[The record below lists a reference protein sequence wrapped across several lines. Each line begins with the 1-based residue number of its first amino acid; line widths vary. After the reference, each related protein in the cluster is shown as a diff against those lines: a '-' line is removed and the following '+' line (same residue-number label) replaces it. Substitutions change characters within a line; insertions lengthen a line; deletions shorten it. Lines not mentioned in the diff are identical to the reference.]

1 MQLEAL
7 AVRLRPRTP
16 FEAAD
21 LGVRLC
27 QETATS
33 VYLCYGIVAAPLII
47 LALASYSLGVWLP
60 SLLIWWA
67 KPWLDRTILFVLSR
81 AAFGVPTTPLDLW
94 RAQRQVW
101 WRQFLFTW
109 TIRRLSPWRS
119 LTEPVYELEG
129 FSIFKSSPRIRQIRG
144 RSLAAAA
151 MMTSV
156 FSLCEV
162 ALGLALFSLVF
173 WLAPIGR
180 TPGLDEIVAGDVPVV
195 LRLSLPLAYAA
206 TVVFLEPFYVA
217 AGFGMYLNRRAELEG
232 WDIEQEF
239 RRAFGLKR
247 QVAAIVATLALFT
260 AVPAH
265 ATPPQQPT
273 PSHETA
279 TRDEIARALE
289 TVKADPNLAT
299 ERTIKTLRWRST
311 TSNKRVKF
319 PGWLAWIGSLFT
331 WIAESTRVLIWC
343 GALLLAG
350 MVVVYLARLARTKLA
365 QAANEDGFVAPTHV
379 RDLDIRPESLPDDI
393 GAAAR
398 QLWERGEQRAALAL
412 LYRGMLSRLAHVH
425 RVPIRDSST
434 EGDCVAL
441 ATAQIPDRSD
451 YVKRLVR
458 VWQRLGY
465 GHETVD
471 SEVVHGLCE
480 EFDGA
485 LQRSTA

>member
-27 QETATS
+27 QGTAKS
-33 VYLCYGIVAAPLII
+33 VYVCYAIVAAPLMI
-47 LALASYSLGVWLP
+47 LALATYDFGVWLP

-81 AAFGVPTTPLDLW
+81 AAFGVPTTPLDVW

-101 WRQFLFTW
+101 WRQILFTW

-119 LTEPVYELEG
+119 LTEPVYQLEG
-129 FSIFKSSPRIRQIRG
+129 FSIFRSSPRIRRIRG
-144 RSLAAAA
+144 RSMAAAA

-156 FSLCEV
+156 FSLCEM

-180 TPGLDEIVAGDVPVV
+180 TPGLDELFAGDVPLFLKLSMPLSYVMTV
-195 LRLSLPLAYAA
+195 L
-206 TVVFLEPFYVA
+206 FLEPFYVA

-239 RRAFGLKR
+239 RRAFSLKG
-247 QVAAIVATLALFT
+247 QVAAIVAALLIVI

-265 ATPPQQPT
+265 AAQQREPGPT
-273 PSHETA
+273 GDAP
-279 TRDEIARALE
+279 TREEIARAIE

-299 ERTIKTLRWRST
+299 ERTIKTLRWRGAT
-311 TSNKRVKF
+311 PKGPVKF
-319 PGWLAWIGSLFT
+319 PGWLAWIGSLFA

-350 MVVVYLARLARTKLA
+350 MCVVYLSRIARTKV
-365 QAANEDGFVAPTHV
+365 AAAPDNDEFVAPTHV

-441 ATAQIPDRSD
+441 ATAQLPDRSE
-451 YVKRLVR
+451 YVARLVR

-465 GHETVD
+465 GHEAVD
-471 SEVVHGLCE
+471 SDVVHGLCD

-485 LQRSTA
+485 LQRVTA

>member
-27 QETATS
+27 QGTAKS
-33 VYLCYGIVAAPLII
+33 VYVCYALVAAPLMI
-47 LALASYSLGVWLP
+47 LAVASYEISAWIPTV
-60 SLLIWWA
+60 LIWWA

-81 AAFGVPTTPLDLW
+81 AAFGVATTPFDVW

-101 WRQFLFTW
+101 WRQILFTW

-119 LTEPVYELEG
+119 LTEPVYQLEG
-129 FSIFKSSPRIRQIRG
+129 FSIFKSSPRIKQIRG
-144 RSLAAAA
+144 RSMAAAA

-156 FSLCEV
+156 FSLCEM
-162 ALGLALFSLVF
+162 ALAFALFSLVF
-173 WLAPIGR
+173 WLAPVGR
-180 TPGLDEIVAGDVPVV
+180 TPGLDEIISGDAPVW
-195 LRLSLPLAYAA
+195 LKLSLPLSYAA
-206 TVVFLEPFYVA
+206 TVLFLEPFYVA

-239 RRAFGLKR
+239 RRAFSLKR
-247 QVAAIVATLALFT
+247 QVAATVAALLIVFAI
-260 AVPAH
+260 PAY
-265 ATPPQQPT
+265 ARQQPSQPNES
-273 PSHETA
+273 PSRE
-279 TRDEIARALE
+279 EIAKAVE
-289 TVKADPNLAT
+289 TVKTDPNLAT
-299 ERTIKTLRWRST
+299 ERTIKTLRWKGAT
-311 TSNKRVKF
+311 PTGPTKF
-319 PGWLAWIGSLFT
+319 PGWLAWIGSLFA

-350 MVVVYLARLARTKLA
+350 MVVVYLSRIARTKLS
-365 QAANEDGFVAPTHV
+365 AAVGDDGFIAPTHV

-398 QLWERGEQRAALAL
+398 ELWERGDQRAALAL

-441 ATAQIPDRSD
+441 ATAQLPDRSD
-451 YVKRLVR
+451 YISRLVR

-471 SEVVHGLCE
+471 SDVVHGLCD

-485 LQRSTA
+485 LRRVTV

>member
-27 QETATS
+27 QQTAKS
-33 VYLCYGIVAAPLII
+33 VYLCYAIVAAPLMI
-47 LALASYSLGVWLP
+47 LALATYDLFGFAAP
-60 SLLIWWA
+60 SLLIWSA
-67 KPWLDRTILFVLSR
+67 KPWFDRTILFVLSR
-81 AAFGVPTTPLDLW
+81 AAFGVATTPLEVW

-101 WRQFLFTW
+101 WRQILFTW

-119 LTEPVYELEG
+119 LTEPVYQLEG
-129 FSIFKSSPRIRQIRG
+129 FSIFKSSPRIRRIRG
-144 RSLAAAA
+144 RSMAAAA
-151 MMTSV
+151 MMTSI
-156 FSLCEV
+156 FSICEMAIAV
-162 ALGLALFSLVF
+162 ALFSLVF

-180 TPGLDEIVAGDVPVV
+180 TPNLDEIFAGEVSLFFKLAVPLSYALTV
-195 LRLSLPLAYAA
+195 L
-206 TVVFLEPFYVA
+206 FLEPFYVA

-239 RRAFGLKR
+239 RRAFGLTA
-247 QVAAIVATLALFT
+247 QAAAIVAALLILI
-260 AVPAH
+260 AVPAY
-265 ATPPQQPT
+265 AAPQPAAARDV
-273 PSHETA
+273 P
-279 TRDEIARALE
+279 TRDEIARAIE

-299 ERTIKTLRWRST
+299 ERTIKTLRWRGAT
-311 TSNKRVKF
+311 PKGPAKF
-319 PGWLAWIGSLFT
+319 PGWLAWIASLFA

-343 GALLLAG
+343 TALLLAG
-350 MVVVYLARLARTKLA
+350 MVVVYLSRIARTKLA
-365 QAANEDGFVAPTHV
+365 AAAEDDGFVAPTHV

-441 ATAQIPDRSD
+441 ATAQLPDRSE
-451 YVKRLVR
+451 YVARLVR

-471 SEVVHGLCE
+471 SEVVHGLCD

-485 LQRSTA
+485 LQRVAA

>member
-1 MQLEAL
+1 VQLESL

-21 LGVRLC
+21 LGVRLG
-27 QETATS
+27 QATAKS
-33 VYLCYGIVAAPLII
+33 VYLCYAIVAAPFMI
-47 LALASYSLGVWLP
+47 LAFASYDIHATLP
-60 SLLIWWA
+60 TLVIWWA

-81 AAFGVPTTPLDLW
+81 AAFGVTTTPLDVW

-119 LTEPVYELEG
+119 LTEPVYQLEG

-144 RSLAAAA
+144 RSMAAAA

-156 FSLCEV
+156 FSLCEL
-162 ALGLALFSLVF
+162 ALAFALFSLVF
-173 WLAPIGR
+173 WLAPVGR
-180 TPGLDEIVAGDVPVV
+180 TPGLDEILAGEAPLLLKLSFPLSYAMVV
-195 LRLSLPLAYAA
+195 L
-206 TVVFLEPFYVA
+206 FLEPFYVA

-232 WDIEQEF
+232 WDIEQEL
-239 RRAFGLKR
+239 RRAFRLKGH
-247 QVAAIVATLALFT
+247 VAAIVAALLIVV
-260 AVPAH
+260 AVPAY
-265 ATPPQQPT
+265 AGQQLPVV
-273 PSHETA
+273 PSEA
-279 TRDEIARALE
+279 PTRDEIAKAVE

-299 ERTIKTLRWRST
+299 ERTIKTLRWKGTRPAGP
-311 TSNKRVKF
+311 VKF
-319 PGWLAWIGSLFT
+319 PGWLAWIGSLVA
-331 WIAESTRVLIWC
+331 WIAESTRVVIWL
-343 GALLLAG
+343 GALFLAG
-350 MVVVYLARLARTKLA
+350 MVVVYLSRIARARLAEATSD
-365 QAANEDGFVAPTHV
+365 DGFVAPTHV

-441 ATAQIPDRSD
+441 ASAQIPDRSE
-451 YVKRLVR
+451 YVRRLVR

-465 GHETVD
+465 GHEDVD
-471 SEVVHGLCE
+471 GEVVHGLCD

-485 LQRSTA
+485 LSRGAA

>member
-27 QETATS
+27 QGTARS
-33 VYLCYGIVAAPLII
+33 VYLCYGVVAAPLMI
-47 LALASYSLGVWLP
+47 LALATYDLGVWLP
-60 SLLIWWA
+60 SLVIWWA

-81 AAFGVPTTPLDLW
+81 AAFGVPTTPLDVW

-119 LTEPVYELEG
+119 LTEPVYQLEG
-129 FSIFKSSPRIRQIRG
+129 FSVFKSSPRIRQIRG
-144 RSLAAAA
+144 RSMAAAA

-156 FSLCEV
+156 FSLGEM

-180 TPGLDEIVAGDVPVV
+180 TPSLDEIVAGDVPLV

-206 TVVFLEPFYVA
+206 TVLFLEPFYVA

-239 RRAFGLKR
+239 RRAFSLKA
-247 QVAAIVATLALFT
+247 QVAAIVAALLIGI

-265 ATPPQQPT
+265 AAQQPAAAREA
-273 PSHETA
+273 PG
-279 TRDEIARALE
+279 RDEIARAIE

-299 ERTIKTLRWRST
+299 ERTIKTLRWRGDT
-311 TSNKRVKF
+311 PRNRVRF
-319 PGWLAWIGSLFT
+319 PGWLAWIGSLFV
-331 WIAESTRVLIWC
+331 WIAESTRVLVWC
-343 GALLLAG
+343 GALVLAG
-350 MVVVYLARLARTKLA
+350 LVVVYLARIARARLAE
-365 QAANEDGFVAPTHV
+365 AADAEGFVAPTHV
-379 RDLDIRPESLPDDI
+379 RDLDIRPETLPDDI

-412 LYRGMLSRLAHVH
+412 LYRGLLSRLVHVH

-441 ATAQIPDRSD
+441 AAAQLPDRSE
-451 YVKRLVR
+451 YVTRLVR

-465 GHETVD
+465 GHESVD
-471 SEVVHGLCE
+471 SGVVHALCD

-485 LQRSTA
+485 LQRVTA